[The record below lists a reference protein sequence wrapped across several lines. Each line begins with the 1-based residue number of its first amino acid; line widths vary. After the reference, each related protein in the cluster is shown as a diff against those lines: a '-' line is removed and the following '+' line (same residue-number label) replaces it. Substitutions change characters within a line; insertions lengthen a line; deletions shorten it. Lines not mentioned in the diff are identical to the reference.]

1 MRFRILGPLEVWTG
15 QAWHSISAP
24 KWRSLLAALLLNP
37 GQAVSAERLIAE
49 LWGEDPPDSAPNLL
63 SVYVLRLRRRLGD
76 AEGRVLATRAPGYQ
90 LQIGPDDLDA
100 RSFEELVSQGR
111 QALGARDPRR
121 AAMVLAEALAL
132 WRGVAL
138 ADVPPSPLV
147 TAEVTRLEESR
158 LNALELRA
166 EAELGCGLH
175 AQLVPEL
182 RRLIS
187 DQPLREEL
195 WGLLIRALD
204 GAGRHAEAVA
214 AYGQAREIIA
224 DELGVDPGAELQRLY
239 QAILTASRLPDLRGA
254 ASAAAAEP
262 RAAYLDSAAQEGAPA
277 ATGQTSGPAPTSGP
291 AAMEQ
296 ASGPVPVQADRP
308 AAAGQPSPVAPAQL
322 PADVADFTGRGGHVE
337 QLRRLL
343 TEAQQGDNPAA
354 VAVAVVAG
362 AGGLGKTALAVHAAH
377 AMRSSFPDGQLY
389 VSLLGA
395 SQQPLPPDEVLARL
409 LRDLGVAGARIP
421 VAQDERAALYRTRLA
436 GRRML
441 IVLDDAQDAAQVRPL
456 LPGTSSCAVIVTS
469 RHRLPDLAGSR
480 LMDLDVLDEDEGRL
494 LFTRMIGTERADDE
508 PDAVRA
514 VLAACAGLPLAIR
527 IAGARLTARRGWS
540 VGTLADRLADQRRRM
555 DELTAG
561 DLAIR
566 ACFQV
571 SFDALARSERP
582 DGVAAA
588 HAFRLLGV
596 WQGPSIGLRAAAAM
610 IGRPEGPVEDAL
622 EVLIDANLVDSPAP
636 DRYRFHDL
644 LRAYAEERALAQEP
658 PEAIEDAVRRVLTW
672 YLLTADAAAGALSP
686 YRNPVPLE
694 PPEPGIEP
702 LGFSTADQA
711 LRWCETE
718 RANLVAATRQAAA
731 QGLHDI
737 AWKLPVAAMI
747 CFELHGYRAEWIT
760 THQIALI
767 SARELGDR
775 LGEARALNNL
785 GIVLH
790 QQRADGA
797 VGYFERALA
806 IHREIGDR
814 RGQAQAANNLAFSYR
829 FLGRYSDA
837 VAAQLA
843 ALELQREDGR
853 RYGEGIAL
861 CNLGEAYL
869 DLGRQEEAIARST
882 EALEVAREIG
892 SARLEGYA
900 HYNLGRAYLELGSTA
915 EAMGLLEQALAIHV
929 KAGDKNGEAQDL
941 HQIGIAHARAE
952 RPDQAREAWTRAW
965 HIFGTVGDDRQAAE
979 LRSRL
984 RNLGADPAP
993 TISAADSTDN
1003 QHP

>member
-1 MRFRILGPLEVWTG
+1 
-15 QAWHSISAP
+15 
-24 KWRSLLAALLLNP
+24 
-37 GQAVSAERLIAE
+37 
-49 LWGEDPPDSAPNLL
+49 
-63 SVYVLRLRRRLGD
+63 
-76 AEGRVLATRAPGYQ
+76 
-90 LQIGPDDLDA
+90 
-100 RSFEELVSQGR
+100 
-111 QALGARDPRR
+111 
-121 AAMVLAEALAL
+121 
-132 WRGVAL
+132 
-138 ADVPPSPLV
+138 
-147 TAEVTRLEESR
+147 
-158 LNALELRA
+158 
-166 EAELGCGLH
+166 
-175 AQLVPEL
+175 
-182 RRLIS
+182 
-187 DQPLREEL
+187 
-195 WGLLIRALD
+195 
-204 GAGRHAEAVA
+204 
-214 AYGQAREIIA
+214 
-224 DELGVDPGAELQRLY
+224 
-239 QAILTASRLPDLRGA
+239 
-254 ASAAAAEP
+254 
-262 RAAYLDSAAQEGAPA
+262 
-277 ATGQTSGPAPTSGP
+277 
-291 AAMEQ
+291 
-296 ASGPVPVQADRP
+296 
-308 AAAGQPSPVAPAQL
+308 
-322 PADVADFTGRGGHVE
+322 
-337 QLRRLL
+337 
-343 TEAQQGDNPAA
+343 
-354 VAVAVVAG
+354 
-362 AGGLGKTALAVHAAH
+362 
-377 AMRSSFPDGQLY
+377 
-389 VSLLGA
+389 
-395 SQQPLPPDEVLARL
+395 
-409 LRDLGVAGARIP
+409 
-421 VAQDERAALYRTRLA
+421 
-436 GRRML
+436 
-441 IVLDDAQDAAQVRPL
+441 
-456 LPGTSSCAVIVTS
+456 
-469 RHRLPDLAGSR
+469 
-480 LMDLDVLDEDEGRL
+480 
-494 LFTRMIGTERADDE
+494 
-508 PDAVRA
+508 
-514 VLAACAGLPLAIR
+514 
-527 IAGARLTARRGWS
+527 
-540 VGTLADRLADQRRRM
+540 
-555 DELTAG
+555 
-561 DLAIR
+561 
-566 ACFQV
+566 
-571 SFDALARSERP
+571 LARSERP